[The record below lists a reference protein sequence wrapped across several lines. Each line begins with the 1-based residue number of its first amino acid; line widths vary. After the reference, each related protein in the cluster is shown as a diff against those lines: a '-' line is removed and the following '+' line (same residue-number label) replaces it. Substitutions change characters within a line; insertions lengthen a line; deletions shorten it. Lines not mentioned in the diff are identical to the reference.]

1 MNRYCI
7 NIINI
12 ILTSLMIASLS
23 LLSACASVP
32 GTSRSTITQ
41 RVKKLNNQD
50 RTLITQIAQKAI
62 GSSSIKTPSRSF
74 RADCSGTVR
83 GIYWQ
88 AKIPLGGVLKTK
100 ADNDVKAIYR
110 FVRKYGHII
119 KNDPLP
125 GDLVFFHNT
134 YDRSRNGRMNDAL
147 THIGVVEKIE
157 GTLVYFV
164 HHLGRTIIRSRMDLS
179 KPTVSIDTTTN
190 KRLNHVLRR
199 AHGSYP
205 SYTAAQLFAGFGRL

>member
-1 MNRYCI
+1 
-7 NIINI
+7 
-12 ILTSLMIASLS
+12 MIASLT
-23 LLSACASVP
+23 LLNGCASVP
-32 GTSRSTITQ
+32 RTSRSTISQ

-50 RTLITQIAQKAI
+50 RTLITHIAQKAI
-62 GSSSIKTPSRSF
+62 GQSSIKTRSRSF

-88 AKIPLGGVLKTK
+88 AKIPLGGILKTK
-100 ADNDVKAIYR
+100 ADNDVKTIYR
-110 FVRKYGHII
+110 FVRKYGQII
-119 KNDPLP
+119 KNNPLP

-179 KPTVSIDTTTN
+179 HPTISIDPATN

-199 AHGSYP
+199 AQGSYP